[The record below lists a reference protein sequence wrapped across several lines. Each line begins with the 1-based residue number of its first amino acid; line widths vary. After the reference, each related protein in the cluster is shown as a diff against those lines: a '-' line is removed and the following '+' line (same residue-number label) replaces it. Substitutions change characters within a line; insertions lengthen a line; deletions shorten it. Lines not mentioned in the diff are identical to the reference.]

1 MPALAQKRTVDVLGL
16 ALAGDVDDA
25 APPARDHLV
34 DQRVAELARAVEI
47 QRDRFLPLLLTD
59 MQVLERA

>member
-1 MPALAQKRTVDVLGL
+1 VHAGLGAERAVDVLGF

-25 APPARDHLV
+25 APLARDHLV

-47 QRDRFLPLLLTD
+47 QRDRFLPL
-59 MQVLERA
+59 RPR